1 MNSTHEKTP
10 GSQPVDAPTLGAPH
24 KDGDVAPPPSSDSSV
39 MERDGNGHTV
49 QAANGEKHDGDSV
62 PTDATAAPAEQQQRS
77 KLKIGLIM
85 ASLAV
90 AVLLV

>member
-1 MNSTHEKTP
+1 
-10 GSQPVDAPTLGAPH
+10 
-24 KDGDVAPPPSSDSSV
+24 
-39 MERDGNGHTV
+39 MERDGHGHIA
-49 QAANGEKHDGDSV
+49 QAANGEKHDGDNA
-62 PTDATAAPAEQQQRS
+62 PTDATAAPGEPPQRS

>member
-1 MNSTHEKTP
+1 
-10 GSQPVDAPTLGAPH
+10 
-24 KDGDVAPPPSSDSSV
+24 